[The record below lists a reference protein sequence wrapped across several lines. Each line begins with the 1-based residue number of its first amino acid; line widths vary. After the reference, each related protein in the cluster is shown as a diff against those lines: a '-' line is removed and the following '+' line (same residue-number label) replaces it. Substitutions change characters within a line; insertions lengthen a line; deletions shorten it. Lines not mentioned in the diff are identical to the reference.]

1 MYRNEGRKG
10 RGKEEGDIIMPNI
23 IMSREHACGGHNNE
37 ATWTAPVR
45 AQSSDGHFGT
55 SIIQHCH
62 LSEAYRANRVHDRP
76 RMRLLSFPFPLVLTL
91 CCREDYIGRVRLLS
105 FPFPFPLI
113 LALHCWTLQF
123 IHDASRK
130 QASPYIWFGL
140 LEKSRTLGH
149 FHFLLWYAP
158 PARGPV

>member
-1 MYRNEGRKG
+1 MAKSHIEKG
-10 RGKEEGDIIMPNI
+10 IVHSTFDSELQTRTKTTLIKT
-23 IMSREHACGGHNNE
+23 CGG
-37 ATWTAPVR
+37 AASVR
-45 AQSSDGHFGT
+45 AQSSDGHFGI
-55 SIIQHCH
+55 SIIQHCP
-62 LSEAYRANRVHDRP
+62 LSVAYQANRGRDRP
-76 RMRLLSFPFPLVLTL
+76 RTRLLSFPFPLVLTL

-105 FPFPFPLI
+105 FPFPLI

-123 IHDASRK
+123 IHDASRR